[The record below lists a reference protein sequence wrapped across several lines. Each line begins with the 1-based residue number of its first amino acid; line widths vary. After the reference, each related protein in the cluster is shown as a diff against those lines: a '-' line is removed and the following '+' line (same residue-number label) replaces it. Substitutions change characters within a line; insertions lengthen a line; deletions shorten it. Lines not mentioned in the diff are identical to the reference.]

1 MIRADVAN
9 THFQASIV
17 HSPSG
22 GAGEPQGKVL
32 LEQPRE
38 DPIHPGTG
46 LQLKDMLNCG
56 LHLYRGGK
64 SLILLTTGSGFTSWF
79 CFELWAEGE
88 ALKV

>member
-1 MIRADVAN
+1 MAN

-22 GAGEPQGKVL
+22 GAREPQGKVL

-46 LQLKDMLNCG
+46 LQLKDMLNCACICIEVENR
-56 LHLYRGGK
+56 LFY
-64 SLILLTTGSGFTSWF
+64 
-79 CFELWAEGE
+79 
-88 ALKV
+88 